1 MSLNSKVE
9 KILKIKNTLEK
20 KMMNEGLT
28 KSEKTI
34 LDKVRTQLIEAP
46 IDYTGAG
53 GARMSRDLQS
63 KIEGGNTDFNKL
75 GISTE
80 TIEFLSSKSFVD
92 SVKKLQRILGDKS
105 RIAEGDPQSAFMALM
120 SSATSLGFKISS
132 LQQGSSKQI
141 EQLASNLIQQYFN
154 LPDNAIK
161 LIPHLTSFGPQ
172 RKLKGMRTE
181 PKQFSDEEIKK
192 AFYNADRHKEEL
204 EKFAEDFK
212 DLGVE
217 FDYSK
222 GDEVVTKKIEQEAL
236 KTFEDEKAK
245 RRYINSI
252 NKGFAF
258 NLGELYEE
266 LNDYISKIN
275 PELNELYAASQAIM
289 EHLYWLYPDLQQ
301 MAAGGGGQ
309 LAQHQVTKPDG
320 STEKS
325 NDEEGFDEEGF
336 DEEGSDEEGSDEN
349 EFKMGSVNGDE
360 KGSGEKTQQGPY
372 TIEAFGPT
380 LPLLIHELLLGVA
393 KYFSWLGGIEGKEKS
408 KLIIQSTD
416 TLGNE
421 VWNSYMGKLFFK
433 ELMLRFKALNDEY
446 ALQEKKIQNRI
457 LLFLQLHLS
466 MLNKDDLEILL
477 NGIHKN
483 DEKVIKIINLLVE
496 GAMEQYHEL
505 HKNIPEPTKNYG
517 SGVDLGDE
525 DDTDDDDDFDF
536 GDDDDDDDVY

>member
-1 MSLNSKVE
+1 MSLNNKVE

-34 LDKVRTQLIEAP
+34 LDKARIRLAEAP

-63 KIEGGNTDFNKL
+63 KIEGGQTDFNEM
-75 GISTE
+75 GVSTE
-80 TIEFLSSKSFVD
+80 TMEFLASKSFVD
-92 SVKKLQRILGDKS
+92 SVKKLQRILGDNS
-105 RIAEGDPQSAFMALM
+105 RIAEGDPRSAFMALM
-120 SSATSLGFKISS
+120 NNAMSLGSRISS
-132 LQQGSSKQI
+132 LQQGSSTQI
-141 EQLASNLIQQYFN
+141 EQLAGNLVQQYFN
-154 LPDNAIK
+154 LPEDSIK

-172 RKLKGMRTE
+172 RSLSGMRTE
-181 PKQFSDEEIKK
+181 PKKFSEEEVKK
-192 AFYNADRHKEEL
+192 AFYDADRHKEEL

-217 FDYSK
+217 FDYTK
-222 GDEVVTKKIEQEAL
+222 GDEIVKKKIEQEAL

-245 RRYINSI
+245 RRFINSI

-258 NLGELYEE
+258 NLGDLYEE
-266 LNDYISKIN
+266 LNEYVDKIN
-275 PELNELYAASQAIM
+275 PQLSELYAASQAIM
-289 EHLYWLYPDLQQ
+289 EHLYWLYPDMQQ

-309 LAQHQVTKPDG
+309 LAQHQITKPDG
-320 STEKS
+320 STENS
-325 NDEEGFDEEGF
+325 NDEED
-336 DEEGSDEEGSDEN
+336 SDEEGSDTN
-349 EFKMGSVNGDE
+349 DFKMGSVEG
-360 KGSGEKTQQGPY
+360 GEEESEETQDGTY
-372 TIEAFGPT
+372 TIEAFAPT

-408 KLIIQSTD
+408 ELIIQSTD

-421 VWNSYMGKLFFK
+421 VWNSYMGKVFFK

-446 ALQEKKIQNRI
+446 ALQDKKIQNRI
-457 LLFLQLHLS
+457 LLFLQLHLAT
-466 MLNKDDLEILL
+466 LTKDDLQTLL
-477 NGIHKN
+477 NGIHK
-483 DEKVIKIINLLVE
+483 DDDRVKEIINELVE
-496 GAMEQYHEL
+496 GAMAQYHEI

-525 DDTDDDDDFDF
+525 DEDDDFDF

>member
-1 MSLNSKVE
+1 MSLNNKVE
-9 KILKIKNTLEK
+9 KILKIKNTLER

-34 LDKVRTQLIEAP
+34 LDKARIRLTEAP

-53 GARMSRDLQS
+53 GARMSPGLQS
-63 KIEGGNTDFNKL
+63 KIEGGQTDFNEL

-80 TIEFLSSKSFVD
+80 TMEFLASKSFVD
-92 SVKKLQRILGDKS
+92 SVKKLQRILGDNS
-105 RIAEGDPQSAFMALM
+105 RIAEGDPRSAFMALM
-120 SSATSLGFKISS
+120 NNAMSLGSRISS
-132 LQQGSSKQI
+132 LQQGSLTQI
-141 EQLASNLIQQYFN
+141 EQLAGNLIQQYFN
-154 LPDNAIK
+154 LPEESIR

-172 RKLKGMRTE
+172 RSLSGMRTE
-181 PKQFSDEEIKK
+181 PKKFSEEEVKK
-192 AFYNADRHKEEL
+192 AFYDADRHKEEL

-222 GDEVVTKKIEQEAL
+222 GDEIVKKKIEQEAL

-245 RRYINSI
+245 RRFINSI

-258 NLGELYEE
+258 NLGDLYEE
-266 LNDYISKIN
+266 LNEYVDKIN
-275 PELNELYAASQAIM
+275 PQLSQLYAASQAIM

-309 LAQHQVTKPDG
+309 LAQHQITKPDG
-320 STEKS
+320 STENS
-325 NDEEGFDEEGF
+325 NDEEGSN
-336 DEEGSDEEGSDEN
+336 EEGSDEEGSDEN
-349 EFKMGSVNGDE
+349 DFKMGSVGDSE
-360 KGSGEKTQQGPY
+360 DEGGEETQEGTY
-372 TIEAFGPT
+372 TIEAFAPT

-408 KLIIQSTD
+408 ELIIQSTD

-421 VWNSYMGKLFFK
+421 VWNSYMGKVFFK

-446 ALQEKKIQNRI
+446 ALQDKKIQNRI
-457 LLFLQLHLS
+457 LLFLQLHLATLS
-466 MLNKDDLEILL
+466 KDDLQTLL
-477 NGIHKN
+477 NGIHKH
-483 DEKVIKIINLLVE
+483 DERVEELINTLVE
-496 GAMEQYHEL
+496 GAMEQYHEI

-517 SGVDLGDE
+517 SGVDLGDDE
-525 DDTDDDDDFDF
+525 EEDDDFDF
-536 GDDDDDDDVY
+536 GDDDDDDDIY